1 MLPVFWAALIL
12 ALTSVP
18 GSAVPDVGFSA
29 ADKVVH
35 LLLYGILGALTAR
48 SLEDTAHP
56 ARSIA
61 VVTLAVSLFG
71 AVDEL
76 HQLLIP
82 GRGADFLDWLADSV
96 GGFTGA
102 LVVAVMGRGRK
113 EAT

>member
-18 GSAVPDVGFSA
+18 GSAVPDVGPGA
-29 ADKVVH
+29 TDKLVH
-35 LLLYGILGALTAR
+35 LLLYGVLGALAMRASAASANTVW
-48 SLEDTAHP
+48 TV
-56 ARSIA
+56 A

-76 HQLLIP
+76 HQLLVP
-82 GRGADFLDWLADSV
+82 GRSADLIDWLADSA

-102 LVVAVMGRGRK
+102 LVIAAVGRRRK
-113 EAT
+113 QAT